1 MVNNNKLIIENK
13 KPTETVYEIKNEIPS
28 YEEFMKDYEVK
39 TSKLSPAARSKI
51 VKRHG
56 SDYLSERAFNN
67 DIALMQMYGPGF
79 WDDIKGVV
87 KPIAT
92 GALVVASVFPPTAAV
107 AAPIA
112 YTVIG
117 AGVAA
122 TGIGHVADSE
132 GWKEVGKDLLEI
144 GSGAR
149 DGQGVTESYDAP
161 LNQYA
166 RSRR

>member
-1 MVNNNKLIIENK
+1 MVNENIKLIAENK
-13 KPTETVYEIKNEIPS
+13 KPIELVYELKNEVPS
-28 YEEFMKDYEVK
+28 YEEFMKTYEGEKGAVDNYE
-39 TSKLSPAARSKI
+39 SEVDSY
-51 VKRHG
+51 
-56 SDYLSERAFNN
+56 SDIRIKGTY
-67 DIALMQMYGPGF
+67 YGPGF

-117 AGVAA
+117 AGAAA

-132 GWKEVGKDLLEI
+132 G
-144 GSGAR
+144 
-149 DGQGVTESYDAP
+149 
-161 LNQYA
+161 
-166 RSRR
+166 

>member
-1 MVNNNKLIIENK
+1 MVNNNGIPIEVK
-13 KPTETVYEIKNEIPS
+13 KPFETVYEIKNEIPS
-28 YEEFMKDYEVK
+28 FEEFMKDYNADGKINDSYGGEFDSYGDIRVK
-39 TSKLSPAARSKI
+39 GT
-51 VKRHG
+51 
-56 SDYLSERAFNN
+56 Y
-67 DIALMQMYGPGF
+67 YGPGF

-117 AGVAA
+117 AGAAA
-122 TGIGHVADSE
+122 TGIGHIADSE

-149 DGQGVTESYDAP
+149 DGQGAAETPQGVRQGS
-161 LNQYA
+161 LNEYARNEYA
-166 RSRR
+166 RSRK

>member
-1 MVNNNKLIIENK
+1 MVNENQIPIEVNK
-13 KPTETVYEIKNEIPS
+13 KPFETVCELKDEYKVPS
-28 YEEFMKDYEVK
+28 FEEFMKGYNDDEKINDSYGGEFDSYGDVRVK
-39 TSKLSPAARSKI
+39 GT
-51 VKRHG
+51 
-56 SDYLSERAFNN
+56 Y
-67 DIALMQMYGPGF
+67 YGPGF

-117 AGVAA
+117 AGAAA

-132 GWKEVGKDLLEI
+132 G
-144 GSGAR
+144 
-149 DGQGVTESYDAP
+149 
-161 LNQYA
+161 
-166 RSRR
+166 